1 MLHIKLLLRSVRNVT
16 KQNPSVA
23 TDVFP
28 YSFFLS
34 VEAVKSFHKT
44 SCKLIF
50 PEFSAL
56 LLENYQ
62 LTDCGILKLCGM
74 QLATSPDKSVK

>member
-1 MLHIKLLLRSVRNVT
+1 MLNIKLLLKSVKNAT
-16 KQNPSVA
+16 KQTPSFA

-34 VEAVKSFHKT
+34 VDAVKSFHKT
-44 SCKLIF
+44 SCQLIF

-62 LTDCGILKLCGM
+62 LTDCGILKVSAAC
-74 QLATSPDKSVK
+74 S